1 MKLFTWFLLMAF
13 SSLSVAHEDGFLSS
27 NAHAIYHLLMWG
39 LALSIAIA
47 GVLYLNYSRRSE

>member
-1 MKLFTWFLLMAF
+1 MAF

-47 GVLYLNYSRRSE
+47 GVLYVNYSRRSE